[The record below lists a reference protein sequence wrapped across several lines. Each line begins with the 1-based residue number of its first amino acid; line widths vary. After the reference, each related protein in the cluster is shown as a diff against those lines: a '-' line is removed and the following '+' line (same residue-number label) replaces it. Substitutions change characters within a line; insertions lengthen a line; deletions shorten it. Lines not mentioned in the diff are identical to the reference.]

1 MFYVTFT
8 TMKKHVRKQK
18 TEGFSRQ
25 HLVDSDPLIPQQTT
39 QIQNVIL
46 LQQRILF
53 PASIVSASL

>member
-46 LQQRILF
+46 MQQRI
-53 PASIVSASL
+53 